1 MTREEIV
8 QYCLGLPDTYLDYP
22 FDSEWQAIRDKKN
35 QKTFACIFKH
45 HNGLWMN
52 VKCDPLRGQFLRENY
67 EEIKLAYHM
76 NKKHWIS
83 VVLDGQLSD
92 EEIKARI
99 QESYQLIQ
107 PRRRTIK

>member
-22 FDSEWQAIRDKKN
+22 FDSEWQAIRSKKN
-35 QKTFACIFKH
+35 QKTFAFIFKH
-45 HNGLWMN
+45 QNGLWMN
-52 VKCDPLRGQFLRENY
+52 VKCDPLKGQFLREHY

-83 VVLDGQLSD
+83 VVLDGKLSD
-92 EEIKARI
+92 EEVKARI

-107 PRRRTIK
+107 PRRRTTK